1 MHSGLGCAVACPIK
15 QVCSFQNVAV
25 TNDAAIHDL
34 VQMYLH
40 VVGSLSSRWTSGCG
54 VAGRKAGAQAVT
66 NKYQWHP
73 PPHKWTRAPISP
85 QPHLEDILSCFQIF
99 ASLAGEKWYLRRV

>member
-1 MHSGLGCAVACPIK
+1 MHSGLGCAVACSIK

-73 PPHKWTRAPISP
+73 PPQVDKDAYFSAASP
-85 QPHLEDILSCFQIF
+85 RGYIVMFSNFCQP
-99 ASLAGEKWYLRRV
+99 GR